1 MDAILSKITD
11 ATVYVNG
18 ALITRS
24 QNFDL
29 KKGKNSVKFTNLPVG
44 IQEHSI
50 TVEATEVTILS
61 VSNSVSFAEAGSK
74 DAKRISELMKK
85 LENLQRDQRKEN
97 ATLQMLDTE
106 RQLLMTNS
114 SVNQSKE
121 FRASD
126 IRESIEFFHDRM
138 NTISDERIATED
150 RVKEIN
156 MNISNIRS
164 ELGINN
170 ASRQMT
176 EVVVEVF
183 TDKEKESE
191 IKLSYFTQNANWS
204 PYYDLRAD
212 STKDPVKIQSKA
224 MVHQHTG
231 EDWTDVML
239 TLSTGN
245 PSLSGTIPELS
256 PWYLNFDV
264 PMAISNFQQFNAP
277 VARMSA
283 KNQMIEEECCKIEEC
298 CDIAECDAIP
308 QQQEVSRNENL
319 TSIEYV
325 LKTPYSIETSGNGRS
340 VDIGSYELPA
350 KFVYKSVRK
359 LEKDVFLVAEIKE
372 WEGINLL
379 EGKAN
384 VFFEGKY
391 VGEAYIDPRKA
402 SEEMVISLGRD
413 KNVIVT
419 RVRGKDFVSKSAFGS
434 NMKAS
439 REWVLTARN
448 LKKQSVTLVLEDQ
461 VPVPV
466 NKSIVVEAVNISGA
480 AMNKDTGKLEW
491 TLELEPAASRSLNV
505 KYEVTYP
512 KDKIVK
518 LE

>member
-1 MDAILSKITD
+1 MNAILSKITD

-29 KKGKNSVKFTNLPVG
+29 KKGKNAVKFINLPVG
-44 IQEHSI
+44 IQGHSI
-50 TVEATEVTILS
+50 TVEAKEVMILS
-61 VSNSVSFAEAGSK
+61 VSHSVSYVEAGSK
-74 DAKRISELMKK
+74 DAKRISELVKK
-85 LENLQRDQRKEN
+85 LEDIQKEQQKESIMI
-97 ATLQMLDTE
+97 QMLDTE
-106 RQLLMTNS
+106 RQLLMSNTAI
-114 SVNQSKE
+114 NQGKE

-126 IRESIEFFHDRM
+126 VRESIEFFHDRM
-138 NTISDERIATED
+138 RMISEERMASED
-150 RVKEIN
+150 RVKKLN
-156 MNISNIRS
+156 MELSNIQS
-164 ELGINN
+164 ELGTDY

-183 TDKEKESE
+183 SDKDKECE
-191 IKLSYFTQNANWS
+191 IKLSYFTQSASWS

-224 MVHQHTG
+224 MVYQHTG

-264 PMAISNFQQFNAP
+264 PMRISNFQSREFNAP
-277 VARMSA
+277 AAAKMSIRDM
-283 KNQMIEEECCKIEEC
+283 KMMDEVCCDSVECCAAPE
-298 CDIAECDAIP
+298 
-308 QQQEVSRNENL
+308 QEAVFQNESL
-319 TSIEYV
+319 TSIEYA
-325 LKTPYSIETSGNGRS
+325 LQTPYSIETSGNGRS
-340 VDIGSYELPA
+340 VEIGSYELPA

-359 LEKDVFLVAEIKE
+359 LEKDVFLVAEISE

-391 VGEAYIDPRKA
+391 VGEAYIDPRRA
-402 SEEMVISLGRD
+402 GEEMLVSLGRD

-434 NMKAS
+434 NTKAS

-461 VPVPV
+461 VPVSV

-480 AMNKDTGKLEW
+480 TMNKDTGKLEW
-491 TLELEPAASRSLNV
+491 TLELEPAASKSLNV

>member
-44 IQEHSI
+44 IQEQSI
-50 TVEATEVTILS
+50 TVEATKVTILS

-85 LENLQRDQRKEN
+85 LENLQKDQRKEN
-97 ATLQMLDTE
+97 MMLQMLDTE

-138 NTISDERIATED
+138 KTISDERIATED

-176 EVVVEVF
+176 EVTVEVF
-183 TDKEKESE
+183 ADKDEECE
-191 IKLSYFTQNANWS
+191 IKLYYFTQNAKWS

-245 PSLSGTIPELS
+245 PSLSGTIPDLN
-256 PWYLNFDV
+256 PWYINFEV
-264 PMAISNFQQFNAP
+264 PVAVNNFQQFNASS
-277 VARMSA
+277 RMA
-283 KNQMIEEECCKIEEC
+283 VREEKMMESEICCVVDECVEPMPQEE
-298 CDIAECDAIP
+298 
-308 QQQEVSRNENL
+308 EVSRNENL

-391 VGEAYIDPRKA
+391 VGETNIDPRKA
-402 SEEMVISLGRD
+402 GEEMVVSLGRD

-419 RVRGKDFVSKSAFGS
+419 RIRGKDFVSKSAFGS
-434 NMKAS
+434 NTKAS
-439 REWVLTARN
+439 REWVLAARN
-448 LKKQSVTLVLEDQ
+448 LKKQTVTLVLEDQ
-461 VPVPV
+461 VPVSV

-480 AMNKDTGKLEW
+480 TMDKETGKLEW
-491 TLELEPAASRSLNV
+491 TLELEPAASKSMSV

-512 KDKIVK
+512 KDKTVK

>member
-1 MDAILSKITD
+1 MNAILSKITD

-24 QNFDL
+24 QDFDL
-29 KKGKNSVKFTNLPVG
+29 KKGKNIVKFVNLPVG
-44 IQEHSI
+44 IQGHSI
-50 TVEATEVTILS
+50 TVEAKEVMILS
-61 VSNSVSFAEAGSK
+61 VSHSVSYAEAGSK

-85 LENLQRDQRKEN
+85 LEDLQKEQQKEGIII
-97 ATLQMLDTE
+97 QMLDTE
-106 RQLLMTNS
+106 RQLLMSNTA
-114 SVNQSKE
+114 VNQGKE

-126 IRESIEFFHDRM
+126 VRESIEFFHDRM
-138 NTISDERIATED
+138 RMIFEERMASEG
-150 RVKEIN
+150 RVKKLN
-156 MNISNIRS
+156 MEVSNIQS
-164 ELGINN
+164 ELGTDY
-170 ASRQMT
+170 ASRQTT
-176 EVVVEVF
+176 EVIVEVF
-183 TDKEKESE
+183 SDKDKECE
-191 IKLSYFTQNANWS
+191 IKLAYFTQNASWS

-224 MVHQHTG
+224 MVYQHTG

-245 PSLSGTIPELS
+245 PSLSGTIPELC
-256 PWYLNFDV
+256 PWYLDFNV
-264 PMAISNFQQFNAP
+264 PMRMSNFQSSGFNAP
-277 VARMSA
+277 AA
-283 KNQMIEEECCKIEEC
+283 KRSMMDMKEEVC
-298 CDIAECDAIP
+298 CDAMCNEYAAP
-308 QQQEVSRNENL
+308 EPEAVFQNENL
-319 TSIEYV
+319 TSIEYA
-325 LKTPYSIETSGNGRS
+325 LQTPYSIETSGNGRS
-340 VDIGSYELPA
+340 VEIGSYELPA

-359 LEKDVFLVAEIKE
+359 LEKDVFLVAEISE

-402 SEEMVISLGRD
+402 SEEMVVSLGRD

-434 NMKAS
+434 NAKAS

-448 LKKQSVTLVLEDQ
+448 LKKQSVTLIMEDQ
-461 VPVPV
+461 VPVSV

-480 AMNKDTGKLEW
+480 TMDKETGKLEW
-491 TLELEPAASRSLNV
+491 ILELEPAASKSMNV

>member
-1 MDAILSKITD
+1 MNAILSKITD

-24 QNFDL
+24 QNFDF
-29 KKGKNSVKFTNLPVG
+29 KKGKNSVRFTDLPTG

-61 VSNSVSFAEAGSK
+61 VSHSVSYAEAGSK
-74 DAKRISELMKK
+74 DAKRISELVKK
-85 LENLQRDQRKEN
+85 LESLQRDQRKEN
-97 ATLQMLDTE
+97 IMLQALDTE
-106 RQLLMTNS
+106 KQLLMTNS
-114 SVNQSKE
+114 AVNQSKE

-138 NTISDERIATED
+138 RMISEERMATED
-150 RVKEIN
+150 RIKELN
-156 MNISNIRS
+156 MNISNIQS
-164 ELGINN
+164 ELGTNY

-176 EVVVEVF
+176 EVAVEVF
-183 TDKEKESE
+183 TDKDKECE

-224 MVHQHTG
+224 MVYQHTG

-245 PSLSGTIPELS
+245 PSLSGTIPELC
-256 PWYLNFDV
+256 PWYLDFDV
-264 PMAISNFQQFNAP
+264 PMRVGNFQQFNAP
-277 VARMSA
+277 AARMSSRDMEMMNEVCYDMS
-283 KNQMIEEECCKIEEC
+283 KCDECVL
-298 CDIAECDAIP
+298 P
-308 QQQEVSRNENL
+308 QQEEVFQNENL

-325 LKTPYSIETSGNGRS
+325 LQTPYSIETSGNGRS

-402 SEEMVISLGRD
+402 GEEMVVSLGRD

-419 RVRGKDFVSKSAFGS
+419 RIRGKDFVSKSAFGS
-434 NMKAS
+434 NSKAS

-461 VPVPV
+461 VPVSV

-480 AMNKDTGKLEW
+480 TMNKDTGKLEW
-491 TLELEPAASRSLNV
+491 TLELEPAASKSMNV